1 MDIFKILGIG
11 IITSILVVVVKQ
23 IKPELSIFVGIAG
36 GLIIVF
42 MIVATL
48 LDIVNVFST
57 IATKS
62 GLSNNLFVCLL
73 KIIGIGYLTE
83 FASNVCIDSGSSGL
97 ADKMLLAGKIV
108 ILSMALPVVMTILD
122 IIIGLLP

>member
-73 KIIGIGYLTE
+73 KIIGIEYLTE
-83 FASNVCIDSGSSGL
+83 LASNVCIDSGSSGL

-108 ILSMALPVVMTILD
+108 ILSMSLPVVMTILD